1 MTKWYNNKMIN
12 KRITDADITHTSI
25 PTVLEGSIDDILM
38 DRRFVNV
45 VKSDNMTLFSSSST
59 SASGSGPIVIEVPT
73 TGDKPELSDI
83 ESISK
88 SIYFDAKTN
97 TNKAKLVFKIR
108 NNSGQDLI
116 GIDARVGGE
125 TSGTLSF
132 TIEPIVTVSS
142 TSAIISWSAAGQSSY
157 SITGLNTTYTGT
169 TESLVTATPL
179 STTTSY
185 TAILTIRSSSGDSI
199 SRTLTFT
206 TGAISTA
213 NINQIVATNGG
224 KLTPFMIYQV
234 SSANAVSAKFT
245 VYRRLNSSSPWRENS
260 NTGTFVNGILI
271 VSVGA
276 GASGYEY
283 YITITPYSGPN
294 GTGTAGISRTSTNKI
309 NYPTVTSLT
318 NNY

>member
-12 KRITDADITHTSI
+12 KRITDADITHTSV

-59 SASGSGPIVIEVPT
+59 SASGSSPTIIEVPT

-132 TIEPIVTVSS
+132 TIEPTVTVSS
-142 TSAIISWSAAGQSSY
+142 TSAVISWSAAGQSSY

-185 TAILTIRSSSGDSI
+185 TATLTIRSSSGDSI

-206 TGAISTA
+206 TGALSTA
-213 NINQIVATNGG
+213 NISQIIATNGG
-224 KLTPFMIYQV
+224 KSTPAMTYQITNTNAKSARYTIY
-234 SSANAVSAKFT
+234 K
-245 VYRRLNSSSPWRENS
+245 RINSSSPWRTS
-260 NTGTFVNGILI
+260 TSTIPIVDGTFILTSSGGI
-271 VSVGA
+271 
-276 GASGYEY
+276 GYEY
-283 YITITPYSGPN
+283 YITITPYSGIN
-294 GTGTAGISRTSTNKI
+294 ATGTAGTARTSRNKI
-309 NYPTVTSLT
+309 NYSTVTSLT
-318 NNY
+318 DNY